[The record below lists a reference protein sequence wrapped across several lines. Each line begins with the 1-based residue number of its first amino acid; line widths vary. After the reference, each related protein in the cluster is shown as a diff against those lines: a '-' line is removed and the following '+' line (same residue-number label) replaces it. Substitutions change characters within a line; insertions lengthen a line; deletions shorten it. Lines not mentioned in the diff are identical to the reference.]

1 MVNILSVN
9 VSTWLVCSDSAS
21 HLLLCASVCLPTRS
35 KMKFDNILS
44 EVNGFGK
51 FQIRLFL
58 IQMFSRMTLPCHF
71 LLNNFMAAVPAHHCD
86 ISALQDRG
94 VLGNLTFHQKL
105 VASIPTKQD
114 GTLSLCRMFTKP
126 RYQNWTDSSS
136 SEEVSSVPCQK
147 GWLYD
152 NSTFKSTLVTEV
164 TQNFILTLPYT
175 THFHFCQQ
183 IRYLLT
189 TC

>member
-1 MVNILSVN
+1 
-9 VSTWLVCSDSAS
+9 
-21 HLLLCASVCLPTRS
+21 
-35 KMKFDNILS
+35 MKFDNILS

-86 ISALQDRG
+86 ISALQDGG

-105 VASIPTKQD
+105 AASIPTKQD

-126 RYQNWTDSSS
+126 LYQNWTGSNS

-164 TQNFILTLPYT
+164 TQDFILTLP
-175 THFHFCQQ
+175 
-183 IRYLLT
+183 ISANK
-189 TC
+189 